1 MSPKQLEANRQNA
14 LRSTGPRTA
23 TGKAWSRMN
32 ALKHGLLSRQIVV
45 RSRQC
50 PENTKEFRELHQRL
64 SEQLEPV
71 GAMEELLVEQ
81 IVTSYWR
88 LKRALVAESGEIT
101 LVKNRDHDEQ
111 AKPKDIKLL
120 WMTLQMSNDPFT
132 EMTGSVAGITM
143 LLAWLKDLR
152 SQAAA
157 SGDVTEADVRKF
169 LITKEALPNRLSLG
183 LDRLRT
189 ELRETPEGLS
199 EEALRNRNRERI
211 AQRIDLEVLR
221 LENLKQDR
229 LDRDAAERNARQ
241 SAAMLPATP
250 VLDRILRYETK
261 LERQMQRAMFQLE
274 RLQRLRAGEAVP
286 APLCVEVTEKT

>member
-1 MSPKQLEANRQNA
+1 MTSKQLEANRRNA

-23 TGKAWSRMN
+23 EGKAWSRMN
-32 ALKHGLLSRQIVV
+32 ALKHGLLSRQIIV

-50 PENTKEFRELHQRL
+50 PENTREFRELHRRL
-64 SEQLEPV
+64 SEQLAPV
-71 GAMEELLVEQ
+71 GAVEELLVEQ

-111 AKPKDIKLL
+111 SKPKDVKLL

-132 EMTGSVAGITM
+132 EMTASVAGITM

-152 SQAAA
+152 AQAAV

-189 ELRETPEGLS
+189 ELRENPEGLN

-221 LENLKQDR
+221 LENLNQDR
-229 LDRDAAERNARQ
+229 ADRDAAERHARQ

-261 LERQMQRAMFQLE
+261 LERQMQRAMVQLE